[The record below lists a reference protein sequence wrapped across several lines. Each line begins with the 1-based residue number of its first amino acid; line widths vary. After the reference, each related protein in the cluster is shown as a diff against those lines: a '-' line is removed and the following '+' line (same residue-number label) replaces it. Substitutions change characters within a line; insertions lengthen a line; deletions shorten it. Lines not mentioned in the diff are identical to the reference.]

1 MLAVPEKPEHAAE
14 AEGAQDAEHA
24 RHLRARAVRVAARQ
38 RDRVV
43 DVEPGLLGAYPR
55 SRSMSRNFIRNCTVY
70 FQNSALVQPRMGFR
84 KIPTYLPHRN
94 SPGNGKTA
102 SASQTLPL
110 LNGKARFVSVPA
122 TVPERYLLVRLA
134 HEGRERGAHLTT
146 PTCFF
151 LTNL

>member
-55 SRSMSRNFIRNCTVY
+55 GRSTSRNFIRNCTV
-70 FQNSALVQPRMGFR
+70 
-84 KIPTYLPHRN
+84 
-94 SPGNGKTA
+94 
-102 SASQTLPL
+102 
-110 LNGKARFVSVPA
+110 
-122 TVPERYLLVRLA
+122 
-134 HEGRERGAHLTT
+134 
-146 PTCFF
+146 
-151 LTNL
+151 